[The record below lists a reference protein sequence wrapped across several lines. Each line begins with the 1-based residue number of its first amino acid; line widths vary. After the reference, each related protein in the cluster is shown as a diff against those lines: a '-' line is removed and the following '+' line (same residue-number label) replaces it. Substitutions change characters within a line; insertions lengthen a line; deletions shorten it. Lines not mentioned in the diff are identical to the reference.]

1 MKFHAVLIALAAGVA
16 IAAPSPV
23 EVANTPEAAN
33 TAEAADMAASA
44 TGSGDFETQHDWF
57 PPHQECRPGSYSCT
71 WNNRG
76 WRVCD
81 WSGHWVFGG
90 WCGWSQT
97 CTYNWQNQS
106 PYCVPRRTW

>member
-1 MKFHAVLIALAAGVA
+1 MKFHAALIALAAGVA
-16 IAAPSPV
+16 LAAPSPV

-33 TAEAADMAASA
+33 TAETADMGASA
-44 TGSGDFETQHDWF
+44 AGPGDFETQHDWF

-81 WSGHWVFGG
+81 WSGHWVV
-90 WCGWSQT
+90 S
-97 CTYNWQNQS
+97 
-106 PYCVPRRTW
+106 